1 MKVSTLTLA
10 SVSLAAISSTLSA
23 QIAPSSQQ
31 PEQEQQTQQAQPGA
45 TVANST
51 EARPGALASSV
62 EQAKDAGEIV
72 VTATR
77 RAERLQDVP
86 IAVSA
91 ITGDKLQKNSFQ
103 SLTDIQYQFSGVQF
117 GTSPNDA
124 GFRLRG
130 VGTAGGFSS
139 SSEQNVGTVV
149 DNVVVPFGSPV
160 NSLGD
165 LDRVEVLKGPQ
176 GTQFGKNSSSGV
188 VNITTRKPDLNN
200 IGGSIFGSYA
210 SLSERDVHG
219 ALNVPV
225 IPGQLALS
233 VFAFHRQYD
242 GFVKNITLNKE
253 WGGDKNYGARAKL
266 LWKPTES
273 FSAYLIGDWS
283 REKQVGP
290 GQLWTLNRVPSFAD
304 PLMAARFGPVLA
316 LGVVPS
322 LTNNVS
328 VEDTDA
334 HIDNRNY
341 GASLEMNLAL
351 GGDYN
356 LTSITAY
363 RRLDEKP
370 TTFGIDA
377 LPLPI
382 FVVNDRRIDEDFLSQ
397 EVRLTSPKGERLEY
411 IAGVY
416 LSELRT
422 GIGGI
427 ATNGNSAILRPA
439 LPFNPVQISVTNG
452 YTFTSTNN
460 KSIAA
465 FVDGR
470 LRIAG
475 PFSLIGGIRVQHD
488 KVTAESF
495 SEIDPAYP
503 PFVGPNGFTVPY
515 TPRPLSTG
523 ATSKSDWS
531 GRFGGEYK
539 PSRDILFFATVAK
552 GYLGP
557 TVTFS
562 GLTGTQVQ
570 VKPQTVRDVTVGA
583 KTQLFDRRLTL
594 NADLFDDRYK
604 DLQTSVFNG
613 LEFLTENAGGFT
625 AKGIEVD
632 TVFRV
637 TKRFSLNGS
646 ITYSKTKFTDYI
658 TACPNYVL
666 AQGAGAV
673 AAQCNAP
680 GSVSG
685 TPLYQA
691 AGKPLNGAPK
701 FSATAG
707 FDFYQPLTSD
717 LQLDASA
724 NFYHRSRVFY
734 DVGNPWSSQP
744 GYSTV
749 GGTIGVGAPSG
760 KWRAAVF
767 VRNLFDKHFVAAV
780 IGLPFSDPGG
790 EVNWATREG
799 RRTVGVSG
807 ELRF

>member
-1 MKVSTLTLA
+1 MKVSTFALA
-10 SVSLAAISSTLSA
+10 SVSMLAMSSAAFA
-23 QIAPSSQQ
+23 QTAPAPQESV
-31 PEQEQQTQQAQPGA
+31 QEQKTQQAQPGA
-45 TVANST
+45 TVANTT
-51 EARPGALASSV
+51 EAKPGAPASAAQ
-62 EQAKDAGEIV
+62 QAQSAGDIV

-91 ITGDKLQKNSFQ
+91 ITGDKLQKNGFQ

-117 GTSPNDA
+117 GESPNDA

-210 SLSERDVHG
+210 SLNESDVHG
-219 ALNVPV
+219 AINVPI
-225 IPGQLALS
+225 IPGQMAVS

-253 WGGDKNYGARAKL
+253 WGGDESYGVRAKL
-266 LWKPTES
+266 LWKPNDT

-283 REKQVGP
+283 RDNQQGP
-290 GQLWTLNRVPSFAD
+290 GQLWTLNRLPSFSD
-304 PLMAARFGPVLA
+304 PLMAARFAPVLA
-316 LGVVPS
+316 MGVVPG
-322 LTNNVS
+322 LDNTVS

-334 HIDNRNY
+334 HVDNRNY

-363 RRLDEKP
+363 RRFDEKP
-370 TTFGIDA
+370 TMFGIDA

-382 FVVNDRRIDEDFLSQ
+382 FVANDRRTDQDFLSQ
-397 EVRLTSPKGERLEY
+397 EIRLTSPKGSPFEY

-416 LSELRT
+416 LSQLRT

-427 ATNGNSAILRPA
+427 ATNGTSAILRPA
-439 LPFNPVQISVTNG
+439 LPFDPVQISITNG
-452 YTFTSTNN
+452 YTFTSTNS
-460 KSIAA
+460 KSIAG

-470 LRIAG
+470 LKVAG
-475 PFSLIGGIRVQHD
+475 PFSLIGGLRVQHD

-495 SEIDPAYP
+495 SEIDPAFP
-503 PFVGPNGFTVPY
+503 PGVGPNGFTVPY
-515 TPRPLSTG
+515 APRPLSTG
-523 ATSKSDWS
+523 ETSKTDWS

-539 PSRDILFFATVAK
+539 PSRDVLFFATVAR

-570 VKPQTVRDVTVGA
+570 VKPQTVRDITIGA

-594 NADLFDDRYK
+594 NADVFYDKYK

-632 TVFRV
+632 SVLRITR
-637 TKRFSLNGS
+637 RFSLNGS
-646 ITYSKTKFTDYI
+646 ITYSKTRFTDYI
-658 TACPNYVL
+658 TACPNFIV
-666 AQGAGAV
+666 AQGAAAV

-680 GSVSG
+680 GSVPG

-691 AGKPLNGAPK
+691 AGNPLNGAPR

-707 FDFYQPLTSD
+707 FDFYQPLTPN

-749 GGTIGVGAPSG
+749 GGTIGIGAPGG

-790 EVNWATREG
+790 EVNWLTREG

-807 ELRF
+807 EFRF